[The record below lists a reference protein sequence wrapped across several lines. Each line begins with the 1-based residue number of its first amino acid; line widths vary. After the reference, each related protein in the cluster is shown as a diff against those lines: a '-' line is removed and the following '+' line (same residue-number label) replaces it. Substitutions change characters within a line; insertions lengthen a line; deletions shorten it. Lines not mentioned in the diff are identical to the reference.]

1 MSLLILSL
9 LLSKLAFSNFSINF
23 ENGVAINTINKFRIP
38 GNTGTLIKLGEDGFN
53 TPSSYFY
60 RLNLNYSFNKKH
72 NLKLLYA
79 PLSFNSN
86 GTAIEN
92 LLFNGETFNTGSEVD
107 VFYKFNS
114 YRLSY
119 RYDFYQTR
127 KLNMGIGITGKIRD
141 AKIKLTNDTT
151 SSSKDNIGFVPLINF
166 NFNYIFYDNL
176 TFIFDLDALAAP
188 QGRAEDVLLA
198 LAYKVNDSLN
208 FNLGY
213 RLLEGGA
220 DNDKVYTFAL
230 VNYFVLGFEYKF

>member
-1 MSLLILSL
+1 MSLLLLSF

-23 ENGVAINTINKFRIP
+23 ENGVAVNTINKFRIP
-38 GNTGTLIKLGEDGFN
+38 GNTGSLIKLGEAGFN

-60 RLNLNYSFNKKH
+60 RLNLNYSFNEKH
-72 NLKLLYA
+72 NFKLLYA

-86 GTAIEN
+86 GTASEDI
-92 LLFNGETFNTGSEVD
+92 FFDGETFNTGNDVD

-114 YRLSY
+114 YRLTY
-119 RYDFYQTR
+119 RYDFYQTTV
-127 KLNMGIGITGKIRD
+127 LNMGIGITGKIRD
-141 AKIKLTNDTT
+141 AKIKLSNETTT
-151 SSSKDNIGFVPLINF
+151 STNDNIGFVPLINF
-166 NFNYIFYDNL
+166 NLNYIFYDNL
-176 TFIFDLDALAAP
+176 TFIFDIDALAAP
-188 QGRAEDVLLA
+188 QGRAEDMLLA